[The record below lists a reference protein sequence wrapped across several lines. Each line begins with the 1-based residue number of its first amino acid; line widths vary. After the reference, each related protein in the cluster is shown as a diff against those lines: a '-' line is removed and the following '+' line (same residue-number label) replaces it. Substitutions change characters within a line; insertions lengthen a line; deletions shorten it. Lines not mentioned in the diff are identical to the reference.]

1 MSRRVSGNGV
11 DAPAQLRR
19 AAVVAH
25 QGPGGKPV
33 NSGAVP
39 PILAAWDR
47 KLRALRGAS
56 WPAVVVGNK
65 VPGRGR

>member
-1 MSRRVSGNGV
+1 LTLERQRRVEIENEQANLGERRRR
-11 DAPAQLRR
+11 ARTTARR

-47 KLRALRGAS
+47 KLRALPGAS
-56 WPAVVVGNK
+56 
-65 VPGRGR
+65 